1 MKREKEER
9 TAKNHFKVMRK
20 QTKVDKK
27 RDAKLN
33 EIKEVLDTDDNDIAS
48 ATGSKKSK
56 IKVGSRENLES
67 QTDIATEV
75 DDEMSPVVVESDDDL
90 G

>member
-48 ATGSKKSK
+48 AALSVCFLAKCPFSF
-56 IKVGSRENLES
+56 
-67 QTDIATEV
+67 
-75 DDEMSPVVVESDDDL
+75 
-90 G
+90 